1 MKKIPSKKLSLSKIT
16 IARLSTARQQKMKGG
31 GLADTLETLNR
42 TCKTWY
48 DECGPGPF
56 TIARTCV

>member
-16 IARLSTARQQKMKGG
+16 IARLSKTRQQNMKG
-31 GLADTLETLNR
+31 GLADTLETLNQ

-48 DECGPGPF
+48 VECGPGPF
-56 TIARTCV
+56 TIARTCVE